1 MDFPAGQSA
10 NTTSVQLPEVKDY
23 LEHGPSFIFLFHPSL
38 GPLWDVVAQKVQG
51 GSLAAKS
58 EMVLEVAEA
67 CLSQVHVDGSL
78 RVQADSVMG
87 GSEHALAVNYNQI
100 RSRHDLQLRQRSS
113 RMLWSASPA
122 LLACSPA
129 PPTMPNCADK
139 LDIPLIVICCQKILM
154 SAFVTG
160 MNLLGALSYT

>member
-1 MDFPAGQSA
+1 MLKSYFL
-10 NTTSVQLPEVKDY
+10 QLPEVKDY

-113 RMLWSASPA
+113 RMLWSAPF
-122 LLACSPA
+122 LPHMYPFRA
-129 PPTMPNCADK
+129 PSTMPNCADK
-139 LDIPLIVICCQKILM
+139 LHAPLKVTYCQKTKIAGTHEL
-154 SAFVTG
+154 TG
-160 MNLLGALSYT
+160 FL

>member
-1 MDFPAGQSA
+1 MALKCVTGAACLNHDLRMY
-10 NTTSVQLPEVKDY
+10 VQLPDVKDY

-58 EMVLEVAEA
+58 EIVLEVAEA

-100 RSRHDLQLRQRSS
+100 RSHHDLQLRQRSS
-113 RMLWSASPA
+113 RMLW
-122 LLACSPA
+122 
-129 PPTMPNCADK
+129 
-139 LDIPLIVICCQKILM
+139 
-154 SAFVTG
+154 
-160 MNLLGALSYT
+160 